1 MRGAPSAVALRS
13 RAALRIALSHY
24 VASGA
29 SVAVGLFLISGAVH
43 LWLGAIAGASAAVGV
58 IVASP
63 PDQPS
68 PRRGKFWQMLPA
80 PLIGLPLFF
89 AVQMLHSAPIRLG
102 MVLIP
107 ATFLAFLAMAWGK
120 RGIPI
125 AIAVMLAMVFSMATP
140 APVDLRETLERTWHF
155 GLGAGL
161 YVV

>member
-1 MRGAPSAVALRS
+1 M
-13 RAALRIALSHY
+13 RIALSHY
-24 VASGA
+24 VLCGL
-29 SVAVGLFLISGAVH
+29 SVAFGLLLISGAVH
-43 LWLGAIAGASAAVGV
+43 LWLGAVAGASAAVGV

-80 PLIGLPLFF
+80 PLLSLPLFF
-89 AVQMLHSAPIRLG
+89 AVQMLHAMPIRLG

-125 AIAVMLAMVFSMATP
+125 AIAVMLAMVFSIATP
-140 APVDLRETLERTWHF
+140 KPVDFLEV
-155 GLGAGL
+155 L
-161 YVV
+161 